1 MNDLNI
7 CVTGAT
13 GFLGS
18 KLVEKLVE
26 CRNNPF
32 VIVQKLNP
40 ESLIYDYV
48 KEKRITALSC
58 DLINVE
64 SITKYSSI
72 LSKCD
77 ILVNVVG
84 YMPET
89 QKPYD
94 DPIPSI
100 DVNIKG
106 VMNLLNCLKNLKKII
121 QISTTDVYGTN
132 LSIPVSESHPTN
144 PETYYGAS
152 KLAAEKYLEIS
163 SRRNTFSLTIL
174 RICIMYGPGE
184 WHDRFLPNCIRS
196 VMKNEN
202 IEVYG
207 DGQDSRNYLYVDDAV
222 KAIFLAIEKD
232 CEGVFNIAS
241 GRAYTKREVAEK
253 IIQLSGRDL
262 KLVFT
267 HPEHK
272 STNFTFD
279 ISKAKNVLSFS
290 PDTDL
295 EEGLLKEIE
304 WYRNKRGESK

>member
-1 MNDLNI
+1 MTDLNI

-18 KLVEKLVE
+18 RLVEKLIE
-26 CRNNPF
+26 SKNNIF
-32 VIVQKLNP
+32 VVVRKSNKLSIINKF
-40 ESLIYDYV
+40 I
-48 KEKRITALSC
+48 KEKQITPINC
-58 DLINVE
+58 DLTNSE
-64 SITKYSSI
+64 SIAKHVQV
-72 LSKCD
+72 LSNCD

-94 DPIPSI
+94 NPIPSI

-106 VMNLLNCLKNLKKII
+106 VMNLLNCLKKLKKII

-132 LSIPVSESHPTN
+132 LFIPISELHPTN
-144 PETYYGAS
+144 PETYYAVS
-152 KLAAEKYLEIS
+152 KLSAEKYLKIYS
-163 SRRNTFSLTIL
+163 MRNNILLTTL
-174 RICIMYGPGE
+174 RVCIMYGPEE
-184 WHDRFLPNCIRS
+184 WHDRFLPNCIQS
-196 VMKNEN
+196 VIKNEN
-202 IEVYG
+202 IEIYG
-207 DGQDSRNYLYVDDAV
+207 EGQDVRDYLYVDDAA

-241 GRAYTKREVAEK
+241 GKTYSKREVAEK
-253 IIQLSGRDL
+253 IIQLSGKDL

-279 ISKAKNVLSFS
+279 ISKAKNILSFS

-295 EEGLLKEIE
+295 EEGLLKEME
-304 WYRNKRGESK
+304 WYQNEWEGGK